1 MMKPKGPLDASTYT
15 KWLRQKANVG
25 MFNNDV
31 NKAIPQYERK
41 SIISKAPAADLPARG
56 LFTQLQDIVATNA
69 IIPLITLTD
78 LGWNGA
84 DLLIFDNVDVTP
96 PSRTIDFKLEFNSGL
111 EGQLSALST
120 PLTALYKIIQAEII
134 DKTQLTLTG
143 DYIIDINPYVSGDII
158 RVTFQ
163 NVIST
168 FTTVSISSTL

>member
-56 LFTQLQDIVATNA
+56 LFTQLQDINPI

-78 LGWNGA
+78 LGWNGS
-84 DLLIFDNVDVTP
+84 DPVNFDNVDVNP
-96 PSRTIDFKLEFNSGL
+96 PSSTIDFKLEFNSGL
-111 EGQLSALST
+111 EGQLSTLYGGLV
-120 PLTALYKIIQAEII
+120 PLYKIIQAEII
-134 DKTQLTLTG
+134 GKTQLTLTG
-143 DYIIDINPYVSGDII
+143 DYIININPYVSGDII

-168 FTTVSISSTL
+168 FTTVSIGSTL